1 MKFGFFLGMHYR
13 DVDRPYGELLNNSLE
28 IAIRAEE
35 LGYDA
40 IFIPEHHFINYI
52 TLPSALQFATKI
64 AAHTKRIR
72 LITAVLVLPYYHPLA
87 LAEEIAE
94 TDWLTDGRL
103 EIGVA
108 RGANKY
114 EFLRLGIPYEKSREM
129 YQESLQIMLNSW
141 THDDYAYQ
149 GEFYRFP
156 PTTTLPRPM
165 QKPYPPV
172 WISAQSEVGV
182 RTVAKLGVN
191 LQTSPNFGCFA
202 PYEDLVSLMD
212 DFNQAQVASG
222 HPRPEVGLLRRVFIA
237 ESEKDALEHLDDL
250 MTHWR
255 MYMAFYEARADRRL
269 DVRVDLAD
277 TPVIR
282 GAVQPA
288 SLELDLSSVY
298 ETFDDP
304 IITTPE
310 KAVARIKKYEQLG
323 VTYMMTNS
331 AFGQPHQDTMRSLE
345 LFAKEVMPHFKRAK
359 SAQPRQLVGVG
370 GNA

>member
-1 MKFGFFLGMHYR
+1 VKFGFFLGMHYR

-40 IFIPEHHFINYI
+40 VFIPEHHFINYI
-52 TLPSALQFATKI
+52 TLPSALHFATKI

-87 LAEEIAE
+87 LAEEIAQ

-114 EFLRLGIPYEKSREM
+114 EFVRLGIPYEKSREM
-129 YQESLQIMLNSW
+129 YQEALDVMLKSW
-141 THDDYAYQ
+141 EQEDLEYEGQ
-149 GEFYRFP
+149 FYRFP
-156 PTTTLPRPM
+156 ATTTLPRPK
-165 QKPYPPV
+165 QRPHPPV
-172 WISAQSEVGV
+172 WISAQSFPGV

-202 PYEDLVSLMD
+202 PYEDFVALMEE
-212 DFNQAQVASG
+212 FNRAQKESG

-237 ESEKDALEHLDDL
+237 ESEQEALKHLDDL
-250 MTHWR
+250 LTHWR
-255 MYMAFYEARADRRL
+255 MYMAFYEPRADRRL
-269 DVRVDLAD
+269 DMRVDLAD

-288 SLELDLSSVY
+288 RLELDLSNVY
-298 ETFDDP
+298 ETYDDP

-310 KAVARIKKYEQLG
+310 KAVARIKKYEQMG
-323 VTYMMTNS
+323 VTYLMVNT
-331 AFGQPHQDTMRSLE
+331 AFGIPQRDVLRSLE
-345 LFAKEVMPHFKRAK
+345 LFAKEVMPHFRE
-359 SAQPRQLVGVG
+359 QPASVAPRL
-370 GNA
+370 AAIT

>member
-1 MKFGFFLGMHYR
+1 VKFGFFLGMHYR
-13 DVDRPYGELLNNSLE
+13 DVDRPYGELLDNSLE

-40 IFIPEHHFINYI
+40 LFIPEHHFINYI

-72 LITAVLVLPYYHPLA
+72 LISAVLVLPYYHPLA
-87 LAEEIAE
+87 LAEEIAQ

-129 YQESLQIMLNSW
+129 YQESLQVMLNAW
-141 THDDYAYQ
+141 KHDDYAFE
-149 GEFYRFP
+149 GEFYKFP
-156 PTTTLPRPM
+156 PTTTLPRPK
-165 QKPYPPV
+165 QRPHPPV
-172 WISAQSEVGV
+172 WISAQSSQGV
-182 RTVAKLGVN
+182 QTVAKLGVN

-202 PYEDLVSLMD
+202 PYEDLVSLMGE
-212 DFNQAQVASG
+212 FNVAQAASG
-222 HPRPEVGLLRRVFIA
+222 HSRPEVGLLRRVFIA
-237 ESEKDALEHLDDL
+237 ETEREALKHLDDL

-255 MYMAFYEARADRRL
+255 MYMAFYEARPERRL

-288 SLELDLSSVY
+288 SLDLDLSTVY
-298 ETFDDP
+298 DTYDDP
-304 IITTPE
+304 IITTPQ
-310 KAVARIKKYEQLG
+310 KAVERIKKYEQLG

-331 AFGQPHQDTMRSLE
+331 AFGEPHADAMRSLE
-345 LFAKEVMPHFKRAK
+345 LFATEVMPHFKTPASATAARELASAK
-359 SAQPRQLVGVG
+359 A
-370 GNA
+370 